1 MRVVHWVLLILLL
14 LLVVTL
20 ANWNTI
26 KLNVM
31 VYLIIH
37 RGLLAP
43 NCFWWKVSETIL
55 KDASGVDMYNQL
67 KNDHPNDSFVKLSM
81 WGRTI
86 HMVTEPKYLPPILNN
101 SPFIFGAGKHKK
113 RFFGTFM
120 KGNVGISEGCPWKYR
135 RSLNE
140 FVLNSRQS
148 HLYLPQY
155 SKDINKLLIRYP
167 KPSNYQQFLFLGKKL
182 AGLVVFNDP
191 NPSDT
196 VFKILSE
203 SNTPWSLLFNIPQPS
218 KEAYTQYIKQ
228 ELAHPRP
235 GSMVELGKKFGAS
248 DYEMIN
254 QIPHWV
260 FPIAGLIAVAVPR
273 VMVLVWNTP
282 RVYEKIK
289 HGAGPSYLRKCILET
304 FRLNNQV
311 VTLFRTLLQDYTFE
325 NGEHFKKGEQFVIFT
340 NPIMRSSRF
349 AFPDAFVPER
359 WGDPELE
366 KSYFSLMFSQGPQNC
381 PGKDIAL
388 DLATHFLDVVFKRY
402 NITDC
407 SPRVNTQDVP
417 QMINPC
423 TIKFS
428 YA

>member
-1 MRVVHWVLLILLL
+1 MNTVYWVLLVLLL
-14 LLVVTL
+14 LLVVAL
-20 ANWNTI
+20 ANWDTI

-43 NCFWWKVSETIL
+43 NCFWWSVSETIL
-55 KDASGVDMYNQL
+55 QDASGVEMYNRL
-67 KNDHPNDSFVKLSM
+67 KNEHPNDSFVTLSM

-86 HMVTEPKYLPPILNN
+86 YMITNPKYLPPVLEN

-113 RFFGTFM
+113 RFFSTFM

-140 FVLNSRQS
+140 YVLNSKQS
-148 HLYLPQY
+148 HHYLPQY
-155 SKDINKLLIRYP
+155 SKDIDNLLSRYQ
-167 KPSNYQQFLFLGKKL
+167 KPANYQQFSFLGKKL

-203 SNTPWSLLFNIPQPS
+203 SNNPWSLLFNIPQPS
-218 KEAYTQYIKQ
+218 MQEYMQYVKQ

-235 GSMVELGKKFGAS
+235 RSMIELGKKFGAS
-248 DYEMIN
+248 DYEMIQ

-273 VMVLVWNTP
+273 VMVLVCNTP
-282 RVYEKIK
+282 HVYKKILD
-289 HGAGPSYLRKCILET
+289 GAGPAYLRKCILET

-325 NGEHFKKGEQFVIFT
+325 NGEHFKKGDQFVIFT
-340 NPIMRSSRF
+340 NPVMRSERF
-349 AFPDAFVPER
+349 AFPNAFIPER

-366 KSYFSLMFSQGPQNC
+366 KSYFAIMFSQGPQNC
-381 PGKDIAL
+381 PGKEIAL
-388 DLATHFLDVVFKRY
+388 DLATHFLDVIFKSY
-402 NITDC
+402 LITGVE
-407 SPRVNTQDVP
+407 PRLNTRDVP